1 MSRVITGT
9 LRSRVACGEKKSMTT
24 WMSSSLPLHPQ
35 NSPPMTALVPLL
47 SARSLS
53 LSNRTGTYLARPCRL
68 NWIRYTR
75 LFRHCAVAWESPS
88 HPSENSR
95 QEGHLQHLS
104 VDLRVGVSQG
114 RRGSLAKE
122 GSPVFHCAPVWC
134 QVQSGTCLWLLPHLN
149 LQCVQSLH
157 WFNQL
162 WMPAGKFS
170 RILFHSLTGKYIWQW
185 TAHVDEV
192 LSLKWRTWA
201 LLGNSGPKVPLCYN
215 KERHIKDS
223 FVGGNTGCSGR
234 THCCQLNLLTSIIS
248 SHRFGTDFKVKSH
261 HFVIWFIF
269 PLPFKALKLKTKKIP
284 SHVSAVLTLCTQN
297 LNIGNAGGC
306 LGAVSTLNHLPNP
319 GGQGQIDT
327 VTHGPDPPSA
337 SLEVHQAGSNT
348 ARTLFIWRSAKLKR

>member
-95 QEGHLQHLS
+95 QEGHVQHLS

-215 KERHIKDS
+215 KKRHIKDS

-269 PLPFKALKLKTKKIP
+269 PLPFKALKLKTKKNP
-284 SHVSAVLTLCTQN
+284 LSCDCRSDFMYTESKHRQCRGVPRC
-297 LNIGNAGGC
+297 C
-306 LGAVSTLNHLPNP
+306 LYIKS
-319 GGQGQIDT
+319 
-327 VTHGPDPPSA
+327 PP
-337 SLEVHQAGSNT
+337 
-348 ARTLFIWRSAKLKR
+348 

>member
-9 LRSRVACGEKKSMTT
+9 LRSRVACGGKKSMTT

-53 LSNRTGTYLARPCRL
+53 LSNRTGTYLARPCGL

-122 GSPVFHCAPVWC
+122 GSPVSHCAPVWC
-134 QVQSGTCLWLLPHLN
+134 QVQSGTCLGLLLHLN

-157 WFNQL
+157 
-162 WMPAGKFS
+162 
-170 RILFHSLTGKYIWQW
+170 LTNS
-185 TAHVDEV
+185 EC
-192 LSLKWRTWA
+192 
-201 LLGNSGPKVPLCYN
+201 LLGNFP
-215 KERHIKDS
+215 E
-223 FVGGNTGCSGR
+223 FF
-234 THCCQLNLLTSIIS
+234 SI
-248 SHRFGTDFKVKSH
+248 HGQENAFGSEQHMLMKY
-261 HFVIWFIF
+261 
-269 PLPFKALKLKTKKIP
+269 
-284 SHVSAVLTLCTQN
+284 
-297 LNIGNAGGC
+297 
-306 LGAVSTLNHLPNP
+306 
-319 GGQGQIDT
+319 
-327 VTHGPDPPSA
+327 
-337 SLEVHQAGSNT
+337 
-348 ARTLFIWRSAKLKR
+348 